1 MATTVTTHIIA
12 PSAIEVIRVV
22 TVDGVETSHTVVAT
36 VYEPA
41 PAELLAQALGTHTAE
56 D

>member
-1 MATTVTTHIIA
+1 MATTVTTHIA
-12 PSAIEVIRVV
+12 VPSAIEVHRVV
-22 TVDGVETSHTVVAT
+22 TVDGVETASTLVAT

-41 PAELLAQALGTHTAE
+41 TAAALVQALGTTTVE

>member
-1 MATTVTTHIIA
+1 MATTVTTHITA
-12 PSAIEVIRVV
+12 PSAIEVIRIV
-22 TVDGVETSHTVVAT
+22 TVDGVEAGRAVVAT
-36 VYEPA
+36 VYEPG